1 MKKLLEKKYINS
13 GFVAALLILLIVNIV
28 MYLNISFHY
37 EDEKIITQTLR
48 ISQISEFLL
57 SRITEA
63 SASRRGYFITS
74 SPEFINE
81 YKTALNLADSVYKEL
96 VIMTK
101 DNPNEHQLMDSL
113 GMLIHDRKDL
123 MGEAFA
129 MHKKSKDLNTQIE
142 YTKKGEETQD
152 KIERLI
158 QRIHS
163 EEKSVLNKRL
173 AEAEQSAK
181 YTTTSL
187 VAGNVID
194 FSLLILAV
202 VLLNRNIS
210 RRKYIENTL
219 EESRNWLATT
229 LESIGDGVIVTG
241 KIGEILFMNKVAEQ
255 ITEWRSVDAQELL
268 LDHVFT

>member
-63 SASRRGYFITS
+63 SASRRGYFITG

-81 YKTALNLADSVYKEL
+81 YQAALNSADSVYKEL
-96 VIMTK
+96 VVMTK

-113 GMLIHDRKDL
+113 GMLIHTRKDL
-123 MGEAFA
+123 MEEALEIQ
-129 MHKKSKDLNTQIE
+129 KKKEDIKTQIE

-152 KIERLI
+152 KIERLMKRI
-158 QRIHS
+158 QN
-163 EEKSVLNKRL
+163 EEKSVLNKHL
-173 AEAEQSAK
+173 AEAETSAK
-181 YTTTSL
+181 YTTISL
-187 VAGNVID
+187 VAGNVIA

-202 VLLNRNIS
+202 VLLNRNIT
-210 RRKYIENTL
+210 RRKDIERSL
-219 EESRNWLATT
+219 EENRNWLATT